1 MWRNQSEEKKMNSL
15 EEKVRA
21 RKTQKHGVVMKLI
34 LIGAN
39 GKIGEL
45 VQKALAGA
53 GHEIV
58 KVGRKSGDFRVEIEN
73 RESVRKL
80 YQAVGSF
87 DAVAIA
93 AGEVAFAPLSELTA
107 EKWQFSLGNKLMGQ
121 ISLVQEAIPF
131 IKENGSFT
139 LVSGVLND
147 EPIFAGVAA
156 STVSGA
162 LEGFVRATAI
172 ELPKGLR
179 INLVNP
185 TILEESVPSM
195 GSFFPGVIP
204 VEGWKVGQAYKRA
217 ILGAQSGRVYKV
229 D

>member
-1 MWRNQSEEKKMNSL
+1 MQSGKRSDRM
-15 EEKVRA
+15 
-21 RKTQKHGVVMKLI
+21 TQQALSGQNGSFMKI
-34 LIGAN
+34 VLIGAN
-39 GKIGEL
+39 GTIGEL

-58 KVGRKSGDFRVEIEN
+58 RAGRKSGDFRVEIED
-73 RESVRKL
+73 RESGKKL

-93 AGEVAFAPLSELTA
+93 AGEVAFAPLSEFTA
-107 EKWQFSLGNKLMGQ
+107 EKWQFSLGSKLMGQ
-121 ISLVQEAIPF
+121 INLVQEAIPF
-131 IKENGSFT
+131 INEKGSFT

-147 EPIFAGVAA
+147 EPIFTGVAA

-185 TILEESVPSM
+185 TILEESVASM
-195 GSFFPGVIP
+195 GSFF
-204 VEGWKVGQAYKRA
+204 
-217 ILGAQSGRVYKV
+217 
-229 D
+229 

>member
-1 MWRNQSEEKKMNSL
+1 
-15 EEKVRA
+15 
-21 RKTQKHGVVMKLI
+21 MKI
-34 LIGAN
+34 VLIGAN

-58 KVGRKSGDFRVEIEN
+58 KVGRKSGNFRVEIEN

-107 EKWQFSLGNKLMGQ
+107 EKWEFSLGSKLMGHN
-121 ISLVQEAIPF
+121 LVQEAIPF
-131 IKENGSFT
+131 INEKGSFT
-139 LVSGVLND
+139 LVSGVLNE
-147 EPIFAGVAA
+147 EPIFAGVAGA
-156 STVSGA
+156 TVSGA

-179 INLVNP
+179 INVVNP
-185 TILEESVPSM
+185 TILKESEAQM

-204 VEGWKVGQAYKRA
+204 VEGSKVGQAYKRA
-217 ILGAQSGRVYKV
+217 ILGAKTGRVYKV

>member
-1 MWRNQSEEKKMNSL
+1 M
-15 EEKVRA
+15 
-21 RKTQKHGVVMKLI
+21 TQQALSRQNGAFMKI
-34 LIGAN
+34 VLIGAN

-45 VQKALAGA
+45 VQTAMAGA

-58 KVGRKSGDFRVEIEN
+58 KGGRKSGHFQVDIES
-73 RESVRKL
+73 REGLRQL

-87 DAVAIA
+87 DAVAVA
-93 AGEVAFAPLSELTA
+93 AGEVVFAPLSQLTA
-107 EKWQFSLGNKLMGQ
+107 ENWQFSLGSKLMGQ
-121 ISLVQEAIPF
+121 INLVQEAIPF
-131 IKENGSFT
+131 INERGSFT

-147 EPIFAGVAA
+147 EPIFASAA
-156 STVSGA
+156 AAAVSGA
-162 LEGFVRATAI
+162 LEGFARAAAV

-179 INLVNP
+179 INVVSP
-185 TILEESVPSM
+185 TILKESEAQF

-217 ILGAQSGRVYKV
+217 SLGVQTGRVYKV

>member
-1 MWRNQSEEKKMNSL
+1 M
-15 EEKVRA
+15 
-21 RKTQKHGVVMKLI
+21 TQQALSRQNGVFMKII

-58 KVGRKSGDFRVEIEN
+58 KVGRKSGDFQVEIEN

-93 AGEVAFAPLSELTA
+93 AGEIAFAPLSELTA
-107 EKWQFSLGNKLMGQ
+107 EKWQFSLGSKLMGQ
-121 ISLVQEAIPF
+121 INLVQEAIPF
-131 IKENGSFT
+131 IKEKGSFT
-139 LVSGVLND
+139 LISGVLNE
-147 EPIFAGVAA
+147 EPIFAGVAG

-162 LEGFVRATAI
+162 LEGFVRAAAI

-179 INLVNP
+179 INVVNP
-185 TILEESVPSM
+185 DDPKRIRSSYGSVLSRRDFGRRMESWTSL
-195 GSFFPGVIP
+195 
-204 VEGWKVGQAYKRA
+204 QTRY
-217 ILGAQSGRVYKV
+217 LGGANRPRLQS
-229 D
+229 

>member
-1 MWRNQSEEKKMNSL
+1 MRQQALSKD
-15 EEKVRA
+15 
-21 RKTQKHGVVMKLI
+21 GVFMKI
-34 LIGAN
+34 VLIGAN

-87 DAVAIA
+87 DAVANA

-107 EKWQFSLGNKLMGQ
+107 EKWQFSLGSKLMGQ

-131 IKENGSFT
+131 INEKGSFT
-139 LVSGVLND
+139 LVSGVLNE
-147 EPIFAGVAA
+147 EPIFGGVAGA
-156 STVSGA
+156 TVSGA

-179 INLVNP
+179 INVVSP
-185 TILEESVPSM
+185 TMLKESESQFAQ
-195 GSFFPGVIP
+195 FFIGMIP

-217 ILGAQSGRVYKV
+217 ISGAQTGRVYKV

>member
-1 MWRNQSEEKKMNSL
+1 
-15 EEKVRA
+15 
-21 RKTQKHGVVMKLI
+21 MKII

-45 VQKALAGA
+45 VQKALAGS
-53 GHEIV
+53 GEEIV
-58 KVGRKSGDFRVEIEN
+58 KAGRKSGDFQVEIEN

-80 YQAVGSF
+80 YQAVRSF

-93 AGEVAFAPLSELTA
+93 AGEVAFAPLSEFTA
-107 EKWQFSLGNKLMGQ
+107 EKWQFSLGSKLMGQ
-121 ISLVQEAIPF
+121 INLVQEAIPF
-131 IKENGSFT
+131 IKEKGSFT
-139 LVSGVLND
+139 LVSGILND
-147 EPIFAGVAA
+147 DPIIAGVAA

-162 LEGFVRATAI
+162 LEAFVRAAAI

-179 INLVNP
+179 INVVSP
-185 TILEESVPSM
+185 TMLKESESQFAQ
-195 GSFFPGVIP
+195 FFIGMIP

-217 ILGAQSGRVYKV
+217 ILGAQTGRVYKV

>member
-1 MWRNQSEEKKMNSL
+1 
-15 EEKVRA
+15 
-21 RKTQKHGVVMKLI
+21 MKII

-39 GKIGEL
+39 GTIGEL

-58 KVGRKSGDFRVEIEN
+58 KVGRKSGDFQVEIEN

-107 EKWQFSLGNKLMGQ
+107 EKWQFSLGSKLMGQ

-131 IKENGSFT
+131 INEKGSFT

-162 LEGFVRATAI
+162 LEGFVRAAAI

-179 INLVNP
+179 INVVSP
-185 TILEESVPSM
+185 TILEES
-195 GSFFPGVIP
+195 
-204 VEGWKVGQAYKRA
+204 E
-217 ILGAQSGRVYKV
+217 AQFGFVLSRRDSGRRMESWHKPTNALSWGRKPAAFTKLIELTQRLFE
-229 D
+229 DRPATSQESGLTKESTCCN

>member
-1 MWRNQSEEKKMNSL
+1 M
-15 EEKVRA
+15 
-21 RKTQKHGVVMKLI
+21 
-34 LIGAN
+34 IG
-39 GKIGEL
+39 
-45 VQKALAGA
+45 
-53 GHEIV
+53 
-58 KVGRKSGDFRVEIEN
+58 
-73 RESVRKL
+73 
-80 YQAVGSF
+80 GS
-87 DAVAIA
+87 
-93 AGEVAFAPLSELTA
+93 
-107 EKWQFSLGNKLMGQ
+107 KLMGQ

-185 TILEESVPSM
+185 TMLEESVPSM
-195 GSFFPGVIP
+195 GSFFHGVVP
-204 VEGWKVGQAYKRA
+204 SAGWKVAQSYKPA
-217 ILGAQSGRVYKV
+217 ILGPQTGRVYKV

>member
-1 MWRNQSEEKKMNSL
+1 MAQQALSGENG
-15 EEKVRA
+15 A
-21 RKTQKHGVVMKLI
+21 FMKI
-34 LIGAN
+34 VLIGAN

-45 VQKALAGA
+45 VQTAMAGA

-58 KVGRKSGDFRVEIEN
+58 KVGRKSGDFQVEIEN
-73 RESVRKL
+73 RESGRKL

-107 EKWQFSLGNKLMGQ
+107 EKWQFSLGSKLMGQ
-121 ISLVQEAIPF
+121 INLVQEAIPF
-131 IKENGSFT
+131 INAKGSFT
-139 LVSGVLND
+139 LVSGVLNE
-147 EPIFAGVAA
+147 EPIFAGVAGA
-156 STVSGA
+156 TVSGA
-162 LEGFVRATAI
+162 LEGFVRAAAI

-179 INLVNP
+179 INVVSP
-185 TILEESVPSM
+185 TILKESAHM

-217 ILGAQSGRVYKV
+217 ILGAQTGRVYRV